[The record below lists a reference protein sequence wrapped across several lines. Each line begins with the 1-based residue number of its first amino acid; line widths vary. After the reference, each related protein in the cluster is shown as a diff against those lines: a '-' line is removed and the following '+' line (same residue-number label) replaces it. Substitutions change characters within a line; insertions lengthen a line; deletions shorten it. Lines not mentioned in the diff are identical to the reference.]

1 MYNIKLKRFVLKCFL
16 YIPKTKKWLKS
27 VHYGNKIGE
36 INKYVNKQEKKIN
49 IIIIEVIMFN

>member
-36 INKYVNKQEKKIN
+36 INKYVNK
-49 IIIIEVIMFN
+49 